1 VALGKQK
8 LSLPTFV
15 RSSQL
20 NTLAATYAAKR
31 KQQAWPKTKATF
43 YSALRA
49 RNKKKK
55 MKMGKTG
62 KMGGSAQRKMERKS
76 FRTPR
81 SACLS
86 QPLLCLVGSRP
97 AQALSL
103 AGHIILAY
111 PSLTTH
117 IQRALGN
124 VNVTFIQLPLQCFS
138 LAAAPIRAIVCVC
151 LCSDLN
157 ATDKVALRAPA
168 GGERYVGGGGL
179 NVLGAEL
186 WGPATVASCIIIRS
200 ALVIATQFGSV
211 RGATQKR
218 NWLKIIKQNKFRDY
232 KVFRAIT

>member
-1 VALGKQK
+1 M
-8 LSLPTFV
+8 

-31 KQQAWPKTKATF
+31 KQQAWPKTKARF
-43 YSALRA
+43 YSALRT
-49 RNKKKK
+49 RNKKKIWIR
-55 MKMGKTG
+55 GKREKWAARQRG
-62 KMGGSAQRKMERKS
+62 KWKENPLERRALRVYHSHSYALLVADQRR
-76 FRTPR
+76 R
-81 SACLS
+81 SLS
-86 QPLLCLVGSRP
+86 LSS
-97 AQALSL
+97 LSL

-168 GGERYVGGGGL
+168 GGERYVGGGR
-179 NVLGAEL
+179 V
-186 WGPATVASCIIIRS
+186 
-200 ALVIATQFGSV
+200 
-211 RGATQKR
+211 
-218 NWLKIIKQNKFRDY
+218 
-232 KVFRAIT
+232 

>member
-1 VALGKQK
+1 M
-8 LSLPTFV
+8 

-43 YSALRA
+43 YSALRT
-49 RNKKKK
+49 RNKKKIWIR
-55 MKMGKTG
+55 GKREKWAARQRG
-62 KMGGSAQRKMERKS
+62 KWKENPLERRALRVYHSHSYALLVADQRR
-76 FRTPR
+76 R
-81 SACLS
+81 SLS
-86 QPLLCLVGSRP
+86 LSS
-97 AQALSL
+97 LSL

-124 VNVTFIQLPLQCFS
+124 VNVTFIQLPLQCFP

-179 NVLGAEL
+179 NVQGAEL

-200 ALVIATQFGSV
+200 ALVTAPQFESLHRKETGL
-211 RGATQKR
+211 T
-218 NWLKIIKQNKFRDY
+218 
-232 KVFRAIT
+232 